1 MSVSFELYRIIDIR
15 TLPDEAN
22 YSFQEV
28 LNVLFHAVISPTI
41 FIKYATKDL
50 SSKIPKIKIPSANTP

>member
-1 MSVSFELYRIIDIR
+1 MFEIII
-15 TLPDEAN
+15 LPDEAN
-22 YSFQEV
+22 YSYQEV